1 MPDEVNKGLRSL
13 EWDIIGAESEFELS
27 EKCLES
33 ITSHQIIDFHER
45 VEEVLSPLK
54 NLREFMTYFYC
65 KDSQLFLSLL
75 RAQLNTRR
83 SKTILDLQEALTEIK
98 KTFDDM
104 VLKRDVKY
112 RHLMPLKRLS
122 KANRT
127 KEIKILENFFEY
139 STSSI
144 SHLYQFDEVLALT
157 QHEDFI
163 KAFIALCET
172 YDLRSCI
179 DDEKFEKL
187 KKMLKNLADKD
198 ALGLKK
204 ASGYMKDVREMF
216 ATDQVM
222 TDDGRKPYF
231 ELIAELSTGIKYY
244 AFLRNKGFLKKP
256 GLFQDQLNLVTTSL
270 QQEEYG
276 SEILNH
282 LTPAFNV
289 VYRLDQDIPFS
300 DLVAH
305 IFELKDPDQT
315 KRHLQRVNNN
325 LESIERWFSGI
336 DVSVFAF

>member
-1 MPDEVNKGLRSL
+1 MPDEVNKGLQSL
-13 EWDIIGAESEFELS
+13 KWDVIGAETEFKLS

-33 ITSHQIIDFHER
+33 ITSHQINDLR
-45 VEEVLSPLK
+45 KKVEKVLLPLK
-54 NLREFMTYFYC
+54 DSRKFVTYFYC
-65 KDSQLFLSLL
+65 NESQLFLSLL
-75 RAQLNTRR
+75 RSQLNKR
-83 SKTILDLQEALTEIK
+83 SKTILDLQAALTEIK

-104 VLKRDVKY
+104 VLERDVKY

-127 KEIKILENFFEY
+127 KEIKILENFCEY

-163 KAFIALCET
+163 KAFIELCET
-172 YDLRSCI
+172 YNLRSCI
-179 DDEKFEKL
+179 DDEKFKKL
-187 KKMLKNLADKD
+187 KRILESLADKD
-198 ALGLKK
+198 ALDLEK

-216 ATDQVM
+216 ATDQVI
-222 TDDGRKPYF
+222 TDDERKPYF
-231 ELIAELSTGIKYY
+231 ELIAELSKGIKYY
-244 AFLRNKGFLKKP
+244 AFLKNKGFLRKP

-336 DVSVFAF
+336 DVSVSTF